1 MFPMSEMD
9 LLQDV
14 MKALRIPH
22 ALVLERSFDRP
33 NLK

>member
-14 MKALRIPH
+14 MKALRTLMLLFSKG
-22 ALVLERSFDRP
+22 ALIDP
-33 NLK
+33 T